1 MKKLMDKFKAYF
13 KVNKRLFLFLS
24 ILLVIGIVAGSI
36 FSVILKEEDSI
47 LVKEYLINYLN
58 SISKSEINLN
68 DSFVSSVLSQLLIT
82 VIIWLLGFSIIGIP
96 IIFLLYFYKSFIF
109 GFTVGSILINFKTK
123 GILLSIIYMIPHH
136 IIKLIIMMVLIIY
149 AYQISIKL
157 LRAILKKGEI
167 NFKNITSIYFYLL
180 IINIGLDLILNAYSS
195 YLVPKII
202 KLLLPMIS

>member
-1 MKKLMDKFKAYF
+1 M
-13 KVNKRLFLFLS
+13 
-24 ILLVIGIVAGSI
+24 
-36 FSVILKEEDSI
+36 
-47 LVKEYLINYLN
+47 NYLN
-58 SISKSEINLN
+58 TISKSEINLN
-68 DSFVSSVLSQLLIT
+68 DSFVSSILSQLLIT

-157 LRAILKKGEI
+157 LRAILRKGEI